1 MNLQENGCR
10 CRPACLCPLRALWFF
25 VLLLAV
31 ALGLLFGASFAESI
45 LSALAAVIVFAAT
58 MLAAIIG
65 LLIYGSCRGCRQ
77 DTE

>member
-10 CRPACLCPLRALWFF
+10 CRPECLCPRLALWFF

-31 ALGLLFGASFAESI
+31 ALGLILGASFAESI

-65 LLIYGSCRGCRQ
+65 LLIYGSCRDCRQ